1 MLRFI
6 VLALLLANGV
16 YFAWSHS
23 LLVTLGLGPVQQT
36 EPQRMG
42 QQIKPE
48 ALRILTPQELRL
60 ATLEAQPPAPAVP
73 LKPTECRQAGVFT
86 EPQSA
91 LLRSQLESRLPA
103 GSWVLSPAVEPAHW
117 IVYMG
122 KYASAQE
129 LARKRAQLAV
139 LNLKFEPLTN
149 PALALGLSLGRYET
163 QAAATAAL
171 AGFSQRG
178 VRTARVVQEQAEVSG
193 LMLRVPAVDDVIR
206 VHLTELAPV
215 LAGKPLVACR

>member
-1 MLRFI
+1 MLRLI
-6 VLALLLANGV
+6 VLVLLLANGV
-16 YFAWSHS
+16 YLAWSQG
-23 LLVTLGLGPVQQT
+23 LLSSLGLGPVQQT
-36 EPQRMG
+36 EPQRLG

-48 ALRILTPQELRL
+48 ALRILSPQELRL
-60 ATLEAQPPAPAVP
+60 ATLEAPPVTPALP
-73 LKPTECRQAGVFT
+73 LKPAECRQAGVFT

-91 LLRSQLESRLPA
+91 LLRSQLESSLPA

-122 KYASAQE
+122 KYAGAQE

-149 PALALGLSLGRYET
+149 PALAPGLSLGRYET
-163 QAAATAAL
+163 QAAANAAL

-178 VRTARVVQEQAEVSG
+178 VRTAKVVQEQAEVSG
-193 LMLRVPAVDDVIR
+193 LMLRVPAVDDAIR
-206 VHLTELAPV
+206 VRLAELAPA
-215 LAGKPLVACR
+215 LAGKPLTVCR